1 MGLGHTLTIVP
12 RHKLVRCEF
21 SLAFAPDELMSRDNA
36 SVRSMRCRRNVD
48 CTIISLGLNLL
59 HDL

>member
-1 MGLGHTLTIVP
+1 MSCEKAVL
-12 RHKLVRCEF
+12 RCEF

-48 CTIISLGLNLL
+48 CTMISLGLNLL
-59 HDL
+59 HADRDQDPF